1 MGCTRTGCSAT
12 PRWRSRNARRRRGA
26 MADPPGGD
34 ARGLARRDLL
44 VLPAAGARPGADR
57 RGLPPR
63 MGRGSVALVPDL
75 AGCLRAGATLGHSWA
90 FQARWNGAHPR
101 AGRVGRALLRG
112 PDGAGVSPAWSAATR
127 HGSAGR
133 APVAL
138 MGRASRPPGAATHRG
153 SAGRAPVATSAD
165 GERITDRSALAE
177 ALRRQDAIAN
187 WRGSHQHGRGRAP
200 ARAVGVMV
208 IEKFIRYT
216 GLAVGLRVFEKFIR
230 YTGLAVGLKPSAR
243 GCEARL
249 RGLERIISSKTIS
262 PRLGDAK
269 PACAG

>member
-1 MGCTRTGCSAT
+1 MGCTRTGCSAP

-63 MGRGSVALVPDL
+63 MGRGSVALLPDL

-90 FQARWNGAHPR
+90 FQARWNGAHSP

-127 HGSAGR
+127 H
-133 APVAL
+133 
-138 MGRASRPPGAATHRG
+138 G

-208 IEKFIRYT
+208 VEKFIRYT

-230 YTGLAVGLKPSAR
+230 YIGLAVGLKPSATE
-243 GCEARL
+243 CEARL

-269 PACAG
+269 AACAG

>member
-1 MGCTRTGCSAT
+1 MGCTRTGCSAP
-12 PRWRSRNARRRRGA
+12 PRWRSRNVRRRRGA

-63 MGRGSVALVPDL
+63 MGRGSVALLPDL

-90 FQARWNGAHPR
+90 FQARWNGAHSP

-127 HGSAGR
+127 H
-133 APVAL
+133 
-138 MGRASRPPGAATHRG
+138 G

-208 IEKFIRYT
+208 VEKFIRYT

-230 YTGLAVGLKPSAR
+230 YIGLAVGLKPSATE
-243 GCEARL
+243 CEARL

-269 PACAG
+269 AACAG